1 MAKTPITKKGH
12 DALHAELERYKK
24 VERPKNIKDIE
35 EARGHGDLKENAEYH
50 AAKERQSHI
59 AARISDLEHKL
70 AEAQII
76 DTSNFSNEKVLFG
89 ATVTLKDAQ
98 TEKEQRFTPRIMRVA
113 DSADR
118 KLNITFGFQRR
129 YAQVYQKAK
138 QLVDSGAIGAIRMA
152 HAHFIK
158 SGGASTGVQQLARPA
173 TEREKIVAWHAWK
186 ELSGLW
192 RSSTE

>member
-1 MAKTPITKKGH
+1 MAKIPITKRGYA
-12 DALHAELERYKK
+12 ALQAELERYIK

-89 ATVTLKDAQ
+89 ATVTVKDAQ
-98 TEKEQRFTPRIMRVA
+98 TEKEQRFTLVGQDEGDMKNGRISVQSPVGRALIGRRVG
-113 DSADR
+113 D
-118 KLNITFGFQRR
+118 TFEVKTPVKVMEYEVLTICFEE
-129 YAQVYQKAK
+129 
-138 QLVDSGAIGAIRMA
+138 S
-152 HAHFIK
+152 
-158 SGGASTGVQQLARPA
+158 
-173 TEREKIVAWHAWK
+173 
-186 ELSGLW
+186 
-192 RSSTE
+192 

>member
-24 VERPKNIKDIE
+24 VELPKNIKDIE

-98 TEKEQRFTPRIMRVA
+98 TEKEQRFTLVGQDEGDTKNGRISVQSPVGRALIGRRVG
-113 DSADR
+113 D
-118 KLNITFGFQRR
+118 TFEVKTPSKVMEYEVLHICFEE
-129 YAQVYQKAK
+129 
-138 QLVDSGAIGAIRMA
+138 
-152 HAHFIK
+152 
-158 SGGASTGVQQLARPA
+158 P
-173 TEREKIVAWHAWK
+173 
-186 ELSGLW
+186 
-192 RSSTE
+192 

>member
-1 MAKTPITKKGH
+1 MAKIPITKKGY
-12 DALHAELERYKK
+12 DALHTELERYKK

-98 TEKEQRFTPRIMRVA
+98 TEKEQRFTLVGQDEGDTKNGRISVQSPVGRALIGRRVG
-113 DSADR
+113 D
-118 KLNITFGFQRR
+118 TFEVKTPSKVMEYEVLHICFEE
-129 YAQVYQKAK
+129 
-138 QLVDSGAIGAIRMA
+138 S
-152 HAHFIK
+152 
-158 SGGASTGVQQLARPA
+158 
-173 TEREKIVAWHAWK
+173 
-186 ELSGLW
+186 
-192 RSSTE
+192 